1 MDSCK
6 DRIKA
11 LREEKRMTQTRLS
24 IELEVTQET
33 ISAYESGRHYP
44 GIPVLIKMSELFGVS
59 CDYILGVSDVRTI
72 MTGLRS
78 DSDIEIVSKFNALTP
93 MEQNQARA
101 YIQAL
106 LDRRKAIGE
115 NNE

>member
-1 MDSCK
+1 MN
-6 DRIKA
+6 RIRQ
-11 LREEKRMTQTRLS
+11 LREEKRMTQLRLS
-24 IELEVTQET
+24 IELEVAQET
-33 ISAYESGRHYP
+33 ICGYENGRHYP
-44 GIPVLIKMSELFGVS
+44 SVEKLLKMSELFGVS

-106 LDRRKAIGE
+106 LDRRKTIGE